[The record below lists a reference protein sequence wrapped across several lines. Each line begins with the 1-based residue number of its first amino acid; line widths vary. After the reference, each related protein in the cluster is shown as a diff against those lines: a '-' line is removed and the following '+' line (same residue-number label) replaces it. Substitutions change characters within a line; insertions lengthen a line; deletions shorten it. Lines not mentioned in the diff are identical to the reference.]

1 MGKPPSSRIHRGNP
15 QFARPTLKGSLG
27 SVSMSPDE
35 NSGTEP
41 LNYRVLNATGD
52 DDFIDQMYALA
63 NRITPGLLVIGT
75 GPVSP
80 ALARDAQ
87 DALRDLGATL
97 LWLAPAGEGD
107 IRLGLPDAIDDS
119 RIAIVAST
127 DQVVS
132 LWQVRRNLVQ
142 QSLPAGVQAHVPPL
156 LGKADRRGLANAR

>member
-107 IRLGLPDAIDDS
+107 IRLGLPDAIDDEELE
-119 RIAIVAST
+119 RIYIAVEAAFPDLLDPRITVAT
-127 DQVVS
+127 APLAQV
-132 LWQVRRNLVQ
+132 LAL
-142 QSLPAGVQAHVPPL
+142 AA
-156 LGKADRRGLANAR
+156 ADIR

>member
-107 IRLGLPDAIDDS
+107 IRLGLPDAIDDEDLE
-119 RIAIVAST
+119 RIYIAVEAAFPDLLDPRISVAT
-127 DQVVS
+127 APLAQV
-132 LWQVRRNLVQ
+132 LAL
-142 QSLPAGVQAHVPPL
+142 AA
-156 LGKADRRGLANAR
+156 ADIR

>member
-107 IRLGLPDAIDDS
+107 IRLGLPDAIDDEELE
-119 RIAIVAST
+119 RIYIAVEAAFPDLLDQRITVAT
-127 DQVVS
+127 APLAQV
-132 LWQVRRNLVQ
+132 LAL
-142 QSLPAGVQAHVPPL
+142 AA
-156 LGKADRRGLANAR
+156 ADIR

>member
-1 MGKPPSSRIHRGNP
+1 
-15 QFARPTLKGSLG
+15 
-27 SVSMSPDE
+27 MSPDE

-107 IRLGLPDAIDDS
+107 IRLGLPDAIDDEELE
-119 RIAIVAST
+119 RIYIAVEAAFPDLLDPRITVAT
-127 DQVVS
+127 APLAQV
-132 LWQVRRNLVQ
+132 LAL
-142 QSLPAGVQAHVPPL
+142 AA
-156 LGKADRRGLANAR
+156 ADIR